1 QETRF
6 FQKTGFLRTSLGEP
20 NTLWETYTRC
30 WVPLHSTQPTQ
41 SDRTYLGESK
51 IHCNTCANNRL
62 ISCVLSDR

>member
-1 QETRF
+1 M
-6 FQKTGFLRTSLGEP
+6 GEP